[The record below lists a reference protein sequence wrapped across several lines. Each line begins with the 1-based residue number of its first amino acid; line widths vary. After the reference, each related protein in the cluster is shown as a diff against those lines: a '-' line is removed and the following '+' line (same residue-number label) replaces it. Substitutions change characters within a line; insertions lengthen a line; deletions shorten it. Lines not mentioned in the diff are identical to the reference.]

1 MAGVYTQRHT
11 LFLTQEVAW
20 DQASQLGK
28 KAKKR
33 VK

>member
-20 DQASQLGK
+20 DQAPQWGK
-28 KAKKR
+28 KAKNGLK
-33 VK
+33 

>member
-1 MAGVYTQRHT
+1 MAGVYTQRYT

-20 DQASQLGK
+20 DQALQWGK
-28 KAKKR
+28 KAKKG

>member
-20 DQASQLGK
+20 EQAPQWGK
-28 KAKKR
+28 KAKNGVR
-33 VK
+33 